1 MRQAEHTE
9 EGIFMPDKDPGINR
23 FSREECAYL
32 LSFTESLHNL
42 PKDDYSVSFFFKIHL
57 FTWFVDGH

>member
-23 FSREECAYL
+23 FSREERAKL
-32 LSFTESLHNL
+32 LHIKNG
-42 PKDDYSVSFFFKIHL
+42 YSTRLRTGSVLYPCHYRN
-57 FTWFVDGH
+57 GA